1 MRDFMRAGW
10 IAGWVACWIACMLSA
25 ASAGHA
31 QSLPTAE
38 AKASLWIGGG
48 LTYANPD
55 YGQKPI
61 EGVSGF
67 ADFDFGPHLG
77 IEADIHYIAL
87 VTPLDL
93 AENSYLVGP
102 RLLLRRGRF
111 TLYGKALAGYSDL
124 VIQELQD
131 NAGHAGGLYFAYA
144 IDAGVDIRVTN
155 RISVRAFDV
164 ESQRWPSYGNGLSP
178 TVVTIGAAYHIR

>member
-1 MRDFMRAGW
+1 MRNFMWARWAGCST
-10 IAGWVACWIACMLSA
+10 GWIACMFFA
-25 ASAGHA
+25 ACVGRA

-55 YGQKPI
+55 YGQKLI

-93 AENSYLVGP
+93 AENSYLIGP
-102 RLLLRRGRF
+102 RLLVRHGRF
-111 TLYGKALAGYSDL
+111 TLYGKALAGYGNL

-131 NAGHAGGLYFAYA
+131 NAGHASGFFYAYA
-144 IDAGVDIRVTN
+144 IGAGLDIRITS
-155 RISVRAFDV
+155 RISIRAFDV

-178 TVVTIGAAYHIR
+178 AVVTIGAAYHIR

>member
-1 MRDFMRAGW
+1 MRSFKRADSAGSIAGW
-10 IAGWVACWIACMLSA
+10 IACMFFA
-25 ASAGHA
+25 ASVCQA

-67 ADFDFGPHLG
+67 ADFDFGRHLG

-93 AENSYLVGP
+93 AENSYLIGP
-102 RLLLRRGRF
+102 RLLVRHGRF
-111 TLYGKALAGYSDL
+111 TLYGKALAGYGSL
-124 VIQELQD
+124 VVQELQD
-131 NAGHAGGLYFAYA
+131 NFGHAGGLYSAYA
-144 IDAGVDIRVTN
+144 IGAGVDIRIGN